1 MAFGFLSD
9 KVYDHTFSEEE
20 KEPHLL
26 QALGEQDFHANKFDE
41 LLHHQEAKREEL
53 KARIAQQAAELEHLS
68 TKVACGRWVH
78 RGGSSVTT
86 MSSEPRSVYG
96 NEDGCE
102 VFLEYSVGAVGSR
115 SGLTPLDVQV
125 VEEVVV
131 PREVEVKT
139 RVNPLPSYPA
149 EYEMMYTEQE
159 LEQIQANI
167 EDCE

>member
-1 MAFGFLSD
+1 
-9 KVYDHTFSEEE
+9 
-20 KEPHLL
+20 
-26 QALGEQDFHANKFDE
+26 
-41 LLHHQEAKREEL
+41 
-53 KARIAQQAAELEHLS
+53 
-68 TKVACGRWVH
+68 
-78 RGGSSVTT
+78 

-139 RVNPLPSYPA
+139 RVNPLPSYPP
-149 EYEMMYTEQE
+149 EYEMMYSAQE
-159 LEQIQANI
+159 LEQIQADI
-167 EDCE
+167 EESEGEAVEAGQISTHWLRMPVLGSPRSPVVEEADS